1 MAGAESEELQGHIL
15 VIHKALYG
23 LKSSGLRW
31 SWRIQDI
38 MLQLNFRPC
47 KADPCVWLRERRNKY
62 EYIDIYVDD
71 LLIASE
77 EPQKIIQD
85 LEDKFML
92 KIKGD
97 GPLEYHLGCDYKL
110 DKDGTLVAQP
120 TKYINKILDSYKKMF
135 PNNHFINARSPL
147 EKHDQPELDNSELCN
162 EEQITKY
169 MSMIGQLQWAI
180 TLGRYD
186 ILALVM
192 SMSRFRLAP
201 KVEHLERMKRL
212 YGYLVKPNILPSDK
226 ELRNL
231 TTPIYQNRNMN
242 GLELFMEMSKKKFQK
257 TYPNH

>member
-1 MAGAESEELQGHIL
+1 MVEATTKEKLYIVAGPQFEELQGHIL

-23 LKSSGLRW
+23 LKSSSLRW
-31 SWRIQDI
+31 SQRIHDI
-38 MLQLNFRPC
+38 MLQLNFRPD
-47 KADPCVWLRERRNKY
+47 KADLCVWLREMKDKY
-62 EYIDIYVDD
+62 KYISRYVDD

-85 LEDKFML
+85 LKDKFML

-120 TKYINKILDSYKKMF
+120 TKYINKILDSYKKIF
-135 PNNHFINARSPL
+135 PNGNFINAKSPL
-147 EKHDQPELDNSELCN
+147 EKNDHPELDNSELCN
-162 EEQITKY
+162 EEQITKN

-186 ILALVM
+186 ILVQVM

-201 KVEHLERMKRL
+201 KIGHLERMKRL
-212 YGYLVKPNILPSDK
+212 YGYLVK
-226 ELRNL
+226 
-231 TTPIYQNRNMN
+231 
-242 GLELFMEMSKKKFQK
+242 SKHFAIR
-257 TYPNH
+257 Y